1 MGGMTAQPLVIG
13 FGNTLRRDDGVGPRV
28 ARRLAEHGVATVI
41 EAFQLLP
48 EHIEAAASAGLVVL
62 VDAAVDLAPGE
73 VRRRKLDPA
82 GPGSPTVDLHELP
95 PAALA
100 TAARELYGS
109 SPEVW
114 LISVGVAD
122 LELGEGLSSEVED
135 ALPRAAAAVLEL
147 VG

>member
-1 MGGMTAQPLVIG
+1 MGDMTARAMVIG
-13 FGNTLRRDDGVGPRV
+13 FGNTLRRDDGVGPLV

-73 VRRRKLDPA
+73 LRRRKLRPA
-82 GPGSPTVDLHELP
+82 GPGVPAVDLHELR

-100 TAARELYGS
+100 TAVRELYGK

-114 LISVGVAD
+114 LVSVGAAD
-122 LELGEGLSSEVED
+122 LELGEGLSSAVEA
-135 ALPRAAAAVLEL
+135 ALPRAVAAVLEL

>member
-1 MGGMTAQPLVIG
+1 MTAQPLVIG

-95 PAALA
+95 PEALA